1 MFVPSV
7 PVTVTVY
14 VPVATP
20 LGTVIVTVD
29 VPVPEVVTI
38 EAGLK
43 DAVNPPVAA

>member
-14 VPVATP
+14 VPVAVP

-29 VPVPEVVTI
+29 VPVPEVMAI
-38 EAGLK
+38 DAGLK
-43 DAVNPPVAA
+43 AAVSPPVAA